1 MSIHPAGK
9 SCSDLGSSACSQRP
23 SCEESDSDSDSVQ
36 SDSDTDYTSN
46 EPGHMFDA
54 HGVIMLDAHGVIGGD
69 SGTSDSSDGSD
80 GSGSSEPGNPASES
94 PDSDSDTEPVVAPV
108 L

>member
-23 SCEESDSDSDSVQ
+23 SCEESDSDSDSEESESDDGSNTLE
-36 SDSDTDYTSN
+36 SDSDTDTSKA
-46 EPGHMFDA
+46 PGHMFDA
-54 HGVIMLDAHGVIGGD
+54 HGVIGGD
-69 SGTSDSSDGSD
+69 SRTNDSSDC
-80 GSGSSEPGNPASES
+80 SGSSEPCNPASES
-94 PDSDSDTEPVVAPV
+94 PDSDSDSEPVVAPV